1 MEQNA
6 PWFVT
11 YVKPQNELKVVERLG
26 RRGYETFLP
35 MSARWAQ
42 RGHKRVEIERP
53 LFPRY
58 LFVRFGPGGNFLEIG
73 ETVGVVSILNNFGK
87 PGTVRNTFIAD
98 LRAAMIAGQF
108 NEKPARTLQPGEAV
122 KFMRGPF
129 EGLMARI
136 QGLHGTERAEVL
148 LEILKSEIRVSCK
161 ADDLAAIA

>member
-1 MEQNA
+1 MNQDA
-6 PWFVT
+6 PWFVA
-11 YVKPQNELKVVERLG
+11 YVKPQSELTVAERLE

-35 MSARWAQ
+35 MSARWAR
-42 RGHKRVEIERP
+42 RGHRRMEIERP
-53 LFPRY
+53 FFPRY
-58 LFVRFGPGGNFLEIG
+58 LFVRFGPGGNFLELG

-108 NEKPARTLQPGEAV
+108 TEKPVRALQPGDAV
-122 KFMRGPF
+122 KFMCGPF

-148 LEILKSEIRVSCK
+148 LDILKSEIRVSCK
-161 ADDLAAIA
+161 TDDLAVIA